1 MVLSM
6 TFKDLKKL
14 LNEMIDY
21 TDLENEIVMVSDD
34 DRLFELSMVRWGQ
47 GSKQVKS
54 QHYFK
59 ISEVIDGKAG

>member
-1 MVLSM
+1 MVFNM
-6 TFKDLKKL
+6 TYKDLKRIL
-14 LNEMIDY
+14 DECDY
-21 TDLENEIVMVSDD
+21 TDLEKEIVMVSDD

-59 ISEVIDGKAG
+59 ISEVVDGKAG

>member
-1 MVLSM
+1 MLSM
-6 TFKDLKKL
+6 TYKDLKRIL
-14 LNEMIDY
+14 DECDY
-21 TDLENEIVMVSDD
+21 TDLEKEIVMISDD

-59 ISEVIDGKAG
+59 ISEVVDGKAG

>member
-6 TFKDLKKL
+6 TYKDLKRI
-14 LNEMIDY
+14 LNEYDY
-21 TDLENEIVMVSDD
+21 TDLEKEIVMVSDD

-59 ISEVIDGKAG
+59 ISEVVDGKAG

>member
-6 TFKDLKKL
+6 TYKDLKRIL
-14 LNEMIDY
+14 DECDY
-21 TDLENEIVMVSDD
+21 TDLEKEIVMVSDD

-59 ISEVIDGKAG
+59 ISEVVDGKAG

>member
-1 MVLSM
+1 MVFNM
-6 TFKDLKKL
+6 TYKDLKRIL
-14 LNEMIDY
+14 DECDY
-21 TDLENEIVMVSDD
+21 NDLEKEIVMVSDD

-59 ISEVIDGKAG
+59 ISEVVDGKAG

>member
-1 MVLSM
+1 MLGM
-6 TFKDLKKL
+6 TYKDLKRIL
-14 LNEMIDY
+14 DECDY
-21 TDLENEIVMVSDD
+21 NDLEKEIVMVSDD

-59 ISEVIDGKAG
+59 ISEVVDGKAG

>member
-1 MVLSM
+1 MFNM
-6 TFKDLKKL
+6 TYKDLKRIL
-14 LNEMIDY
+14 DECDY
-21 TDLENEIVMVSDD
+21 TDLEKEIVMVSDD

-59 ISEVIDGKAG
+59 ISEVVDGKAG

>member
-1 MVLSM
+1 MVLNM
-6 TFKDLKKL
+6 TYKDLKRIL
-14 LNEMIDY
+14 DECDY
-21 TDLENEIVMVSDD
+21 TDLEKEIVMVSDD

-59 ISEVIDGKAG
+59 ISEVVDGEAG